1 MFDLVRQLI
10 GFAKFLPARGAHERE
25 DAAALRQLEE
35 RPIELPRGLE
45 LEWLGVAGYRITH
58 QGKTLV
64 IDPYFSRAP
73 LESLLRGRAALPDPE
88 AVGRYLKAPGDVAGV
103 LVSHAHFDH
112 AVDAPEVARR
122 HRCSAYGSRSLANL
136 MRLHGLGKQAVEV
149 EPYRRYE
156 LGPFVVTFVPS
167 AHARLLLGLG
177 VPFDGE
183 LTCEHLEALTPS
195 AYRCGQVWGIHIDVA
210 GISIYHQGSANLVDD
225 AIRHRGVD
233 ILLAGVTGR
242 GYAHDYW
249 KRLLP
254 RLEPATVVVSHFD
267 DFFRRMDQPLGF
279 ATNVHLASVPD
290 EIARVSRDFHVAAM
304 PLLRPLGR
312 TRPATRGRHVRL

>member
-1 MFDLVRQLI
+1 MLDTVRQLI
-10 GFAKFLPARGAHERE
+10 GFARFLPARAAHEQE
-25 DAAALRQLEE
+25 DAAALRELQQ
-35 RPIELPRGLE
+35 RPLKLPRGLE
-45 LEWLGVAGYRITH
+45 IEWLGVAGYRITS
-58 QGKTLV
+58 QGQTLV

-73 LESLLRGRAALPDPE
+73 LESLLRGRPALPDGKKV
-88 AVGRYLKAPGDVAGV
+88 ARHLKAPGKVVGV

-122 HRCSAYGSRSLANL
+122 HNCSAYGSRSLANL
-136 MRLHGLGKQAVEV
+136 MRLHGLANQSVEV

-156 LGPFVVTFVPS
+156 LGPFAVTFVPS

-183 LTCEHLEALTPS
+183 LMCEHLEALTPS
-195 AYRCGQVWGIHIDVA
+195 AYRCGQVWGIHIEVA
-210 GISIYHQGSANLVDD
+210 GISIYHQGSANLVGD

-242 GYAHDYW
+242 GYTHDYW

-254 RLEPATVVVSHFD
+254 KLEPSTVVVSHFD
-267 DFFRRMDQPLGF
+267 DFFRPVDAPMGF
-279 ATNVHLASVPD
+279 ATNVHLAGVPD
-290 EIARVSRDFHVAAM
+290 EIARVSRDFQVVALPLLQPVAA
-304 PLLRPLGR
+304 
-312 TRPATRGRHVRL
+312 A